1 MPHHKST
8 AKRVRTNKRDRE
20 RNIAVRSQIRTTI
33 RKVREQSDAKEA
45 PEVLREAHSTLD
57 NAVRKGIVHR
67 KTADRRKSRLAKLV
81 NKSSKKETKG

>member
-8 AKRVRTNKRDRE
+8 AKRVRTNKRDQE
-20 RNIAVRSQIRTTI
+20 RNVAVRSQIRTAI
-33 RKVREQSDAKEA
+33 RRVREQSDTKEA

-57 NAVRKGIVHR
+57 NAVRKGITHR
-67 KTADRRKSRLAKLV
+67 RTADRRKSRLAKLV